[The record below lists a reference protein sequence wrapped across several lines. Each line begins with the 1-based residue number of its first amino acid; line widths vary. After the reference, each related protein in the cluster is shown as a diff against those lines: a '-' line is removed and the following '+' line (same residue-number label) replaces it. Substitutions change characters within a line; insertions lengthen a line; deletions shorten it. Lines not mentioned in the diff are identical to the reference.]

1 MLKNELWQR
10 IAKNGELIMDGGFP
24 ATSGEITDDVIFCTT
39 VVWLYRHT
47 EKGIELLWQKRS
59 PKVDRNAN
67 MWDVSAGG
75 HMNYGETFIE
85 AVAREAREEIGVEAS
100 PEEFQ
105 FVVASPIRG
114 SSIYWCY
121 AVDWTD
127 KPDDFHFDD
136 DEVSEVKWVPL
147 SETDSFRAT
156 YAKKPLAR
164 DDAHFTMLKDWFS
177 HHGDN

>member
-24 ATSGEITDDVIFCTT
+24 ATSDDLSDDIVLCTT
-39 VVWLYRHT
+39 VVWLYRHS
-47 EKGIELLWQKRS
+47 ENGIELLWQKRS
-59 PKVDRNAN
+59 PKVDHNPN
-67 MWDVSAGG
+67 MWDISAGG

-85 AVAREAREEIGVEAS
+85 AATREAREEIGAEIN
-100 PEEFQ
+100 PDDFQ

-114 SSIYWCY
+114 TSIYWCY
-121 AVDWTD
+121 AVDWTGR
-127 KPDDFHFDD
+127 PDNFHFDD

-147 SETDSFRAT
+147 SDVDSFRAT

-164 DDAHFTMLKDWFS
+164 DDAHFAILKDWFA

>member
-1 MLKNELWQR
+1 MHKNELWQR
-10 IAKNGELIMDGGFP
+10 ISRNGELIMDGGFP
-24 ATSGEITDDVIFCTT
+24 ATAGEISDDIVLCTT

-67 MWDVSAGG
+67 MWDISAGG

-85 AVAREAREEIGVEAS
+85 AAIRESREEIGVEAS
-100 PEEFQ
+100 PEDLE

-114 SSIYWCY
+114 HSIYWCY
-121 AVDWTD
+121 AIDWTGKLD
-127 KPDDFHFDD
+127 SFSFND

-147 SETDSFRAT
+147 SETDNFRAT
-156 YAKKPLAR
+156 YAKKPLAK
-164 DDAHFTMLKDWFS
+164 DDTHFAMLKDWFA
-177 HHGDN
+177 HHGNH